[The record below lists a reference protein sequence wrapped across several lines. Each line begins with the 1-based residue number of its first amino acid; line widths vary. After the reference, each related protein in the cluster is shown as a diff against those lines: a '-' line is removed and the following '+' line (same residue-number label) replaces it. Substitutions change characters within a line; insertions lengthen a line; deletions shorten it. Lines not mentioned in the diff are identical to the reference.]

1 MRIGIISPPWIP
13 VPPVKYGG
21 TELVVDLLAR
31 GLAGAG
37 HDVVLWTTGDARCPV
52 ERRAFFAE
60 PPAPIGAAAIEL
72 AHVITAY
79 DQMGDVDI
87 VHDHTVSGALVCS
100 TDVPVVVTHHGPF
113 TAAFAPVARRLGD
126 RSSLVAIS
134 HAQAATAGPGV
145 DIRAVIHHGVD
156 VERIPVGTGEG
167 GYVAFLG
174 RMNPDKGVHQAIDL
188 ARRAGIPIKVAAKCR
203 EDAEREYFDAEIRP
217 RLGADVEYLGEVGD
231 ADKYALLG
239 GALALVN
246 PIQWP
251 EPFGLVM
258 VEALA
263 CGTPVVAT
271 PWGAA
276 PEIVDDGHTGF
287 LRTDMRGLAASLAH
301 LSAIDRRACR
311 GAAEQ
316 RFSMTRMVRDHE
328 RLYARLAGARLRGMQ
343 AVPSERPAV
352 PVSARIAAV

>member
-1 MRIGIISPPWIP
+1 MRIGIVSPPWIP

-31 GLAGAG
+31 GLAAAG
-37 HDVVLWTTGDARCPV
+37 HEVVLWTTGDATCPV

-60 PPAPIGAAAIEL
+60 PPTPIGAVAIEL

-79 DQMGDVDI
+79 DQMRDVDI
-87 VHDHTVSGALVCS
+87 VHDHTVSGVFAADAVA
-100 TDVPVVVTHHGPF
+100 PMVVTHHGPF

-126 RSSLVAIS
+126 RAALVAIS
-134 HAQAATAGPGV
+134 HSQAATAGPGV
-145 DIRAVIHHGVD
+145 AVHSVIHHGVD
-156 VERIPVGTGEG
+156 VERIPVGSGDG

-174 RMNPDKGVHQAIDL
+174 RMNPDKGVHQAIDI

-203 EDAEREYFDAEIRP
+203 EDAEREYFETEIRP
-217 RLGADVEYLGEVGD
+217 RLGADAEYLGELGD
-231 ADKYALLG
+231 TDKHALLG

-276 PEIVDDGHTGF
+276 PEIVTDGRTGY
-287 LRTDMRGLAASLAH
+287 LRTDVRGLAASLAH
-301 LSAIDRRACR
+301 VAAIDRRSCR
-311 GAAEQ
+311 SSAE
-316 RFSMTRMVRDHE
+316 RHFSMARMVHDHE
-328 RLYARLAGARLRGMQ
+328 RLYSRLVGSRIETVRMSPSAGVI
-343 AVPSERPAV
+343 VPG
-352 PVSARIAAV
+352 SAQTVDV